1 MLQNAAQNINIYR
14 INGFFRCNW
23 SNFIHL
29 RVTLATTVCRSWMV
43 STENHTNKGRN
54 WQYSVILTPL
64 QTWRLVCTLIL
75 CVSALWLS
83 SDPFHQLLAL
93 PSPAAKGL
101 LHWQG
106 AACAISYGWEPLL
119 TGVNLCACDRQL
131 KQKPACFRG
140 SGSVCNC
147 PTWSVIC
154 WGLFKSNRPSWSHSA
169 NQSRLQL
176 FDSDNNLF
184 HFSTIQVEYFF
195 PLNESNTHF

>member
-106 AACAISYGWEPLL
+106 TACAISYGWEPLL
-119 TGVNLCACDRQL
+119 TAVNLCVR
-131 KQKPACFRG
+131 
-140 SGSVCNC
+140 V
-147 PTWSVIC
+147 TV
-154 WGLFKSNRPSWSHSA
+154 SWSRNLLVFGVQAVCVIVRHGPSFAEVYLNQTGHRDHTQRISPDYSYLTLITIYFISA
-169 NQSRLQL
+169 QYRWS
-176 FDSDNNLF
+176 
-184 HFSTIQVEYFF
+184 IFF
-195 PLNESNTHF
+195 P